1 MASRSKQNVGLVD
14 SDSETIAADNDSP
27 AYSWSFEQAPSPSP
41 AYANSVQNPASS
53 GGPQTDVGSASMP
66 SSSAPALAA
75 VGTPGADVFPL
86 NTATLNAAVAPAPQ
100 LAQIT
105 GYSAS
110 HGDVIDFSAILH
122 GSYAPLTPDTTQLR
136 VTASST
142 SATLDFNIG
151 TAEHPHWTALATL
164 DGVHAGDT
172 VNVALDATHTV
183 HLQVAWL
190 T

>member
-1 MASRSKQNVGLVD
+1 MASPSKQIRGLL
-14 SDSETIAADNDSP
+14 DSESETLGADSGGVL
-27 AYSWSFEQAPSPSP
+27 YSWSLEQAPGPSP
-41 AYANSVQNPASS
+41 PYANSVQNPVS
-53 GGPQTDVGSASMP
+53 GGGAQTDVGSPSMP
-66 SSSAPALAA
+66 SSSTPAPAT
-75 VGTPGADVFPL
+75 VGTPDADVFPL
-86 NTATLNAAVAPAPQ
+86 NIATLNAAVAPAPQ
-100 LAQIT
+100 IAQIT

-110 HGDVIDFSAILH
+110 QDDVIDFSAILR

-151 TAEHPHWTALATL
+151 TAEHPHWTELATL

-183 HLQVAWL
+183 HLQASWL
-190 T
+190 A